1 MPLIRS
7 SSHKAF
13 AKNVSEMVKAGHPQ
27 KQALA
32 AAYQMQRSAAG
43 KTKHEPAQGKKQLR
57 NARKG

>member
-7 SSHKAF
+7 PGHKAF

-43 KTKHEPAQGKKQLR
+43 KTKHEPSRGMQMLR
-57 NARKG
+57 KARKG